1 MDSRVKRMA
10 QTLTITLPD
19 GVYEL
24 LHKRALADNKSVVEV
39 ACEAL
44 RKATSEQEASPT
56 LEAELCALSQ
66 KSDSDLWEIA
76 HRQLPPPKLRRF
88 STLINKHEAGE
99 QLMPDDLQEMEQLIE
114 EGEQLTTIKS
124 EAYVLLK
131 QRGHQL
137 PIFQEMDKQ

>member
-1 MDSRVKRMA
+1 MKRMA
-10 QTLTITLPD
+10 RTLTITLPD

-99 QLMPDDLQEMEQLIE
+99 QLMPDDLQKMEVIE
-114 EGEQLTTIKS
+114 EGEQLTAIKS
-124 EAYVLLK
+124 EAYVLLE

-137 PIFQEMDKQ
+137 PTFQEMDQQ